1 MSFVQYTKLAFFVL
15 GILFSP
21 LHEKQ
26 GCKAYFDV
34 IHSGTLAVESFVFEC
49 GDSEG
54 EYAFYGVGGDGSRS
68 LLFTIVPEQGEGM
81 RFALKSPKN
90 GSSIDIDLTE
100 YVKDIKNSTFIWNGE
115 QRKLLEFSS
124 GNPII
129 VHKAGTA
136 LYLQS
141 KEFPDLIF
149 CIHE

>member
-49 GDSEG
+49 GDREG

-68 LLFTIVPEQGEGM
+68 LLFTIVPDKGRELIFRLQNPQN
-81 RFALKSPKN
+81 RNFAK
-90 GSSIDIDLTE
+90 IDLAE
-100 YVKDIKNSTFIWNGE
+100 YFRDIKKSTFSWNGE
-115 QRKLLEFSS
+115 QQKKLEFST
-124 GNPII
+124 GNSII
-129 VHKAGTA
+129 VYKAGTA